1 MRSSWFIHHITCVC
15 TQLFSHVQIFTT
27 PWTVTRWAPLSI
39 AFSRREYWSGLPF
52 PPPGGLPDPGI
63 KPVPLASPAMTGG
76 FFTTES
82 PGKPSYSLQ
91 EKWVRS
97 PKGG

>member
-1 MRSSWFIHHITCVC
+1 MSME
-15 TQLFSHVQIFTT
+15 
-27 PWTVTRWAPLSI
+27 LS
-39 AFSRREYWSGLPF
+39 RQEYWSGLPF
-52 PPPGGLPDPGI
+52 PPPGYLPDPEI

-76 FFTTES
+76 LFTTES

-97 PKGG
+97 PKGGYYVINISILFENSQEKIRDAIALLRMSYDQD